1 MMLEDYDGITPTA
14 KVSLTSLCYLA
25 KISDLPLALK
35 EPKTI
40 AFIASTMGT
49 FIELDYKLFQKRV
62 RLGLKLGMMLEDY
75 DGHYYWII
83 Y

>member
-25 KISDLPLALK
+25 KISNIPLALK

-40 AFIASTMGT
+40 AFIATVGT
-49 FIELDYKLFQKRV
+49 FIELDDKLFS
-62 RLGLKLGMMLEDY
+62 
-75 DGHYYWII
+75 
-83 Y
+83 